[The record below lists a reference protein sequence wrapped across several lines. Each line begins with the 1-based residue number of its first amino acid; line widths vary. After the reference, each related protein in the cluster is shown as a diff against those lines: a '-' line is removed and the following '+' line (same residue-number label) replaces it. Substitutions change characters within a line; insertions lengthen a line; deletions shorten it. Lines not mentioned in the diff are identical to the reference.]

1 MKVLAAP
8 DGLKY
13 GRWAI
18 EWLAQIPFSPEPRVR
33 VLHVVDVAS
42 LRAPFMVQPVIAGS
56 ERYIQSEVKRMEM
69 HAKATKKQSMLLLA
83 SLGLSGTVVVD
94 RGGVAATIVKHAKRG
109 FNLLSIG
116 SRGLDAIDRF
126 VLGSI
131 SNHAIHHATCAVLVV
146 KEGPRSVRQIVL
158 GLDGS
163 PASSKAVRFLLRHF
177 NPTPDGP
184 DHDPVMVTVSHVMP
198 YLKYPELREA
208 GRAVVQRYV
217 DNMTKAGFQVREAL
231 RLGKPAEELLTVAK
245 EHKADLIV
253 TGARGLGAINR
264 WLLGS
269 VSTRVVQHA
278 TCSVLV
284 VR

>member
-1 MKVLAAP
+1 MKVLAAT

-18 EWLAQIPFSPEPRVR
+18 EWLAQIPFSPQPRVR
-33 VLHVVDVAS
+33 VLHVLDVAS

-69 HAKATKKQSMLLLA
+69 HAKATKKQSAMLLA
-83 SLGLSGTVVVD
+83 SLGLSGTVVMD
-94 RGGVAATIVKHAKRG
+94 RGGVATTIVKHAKRG

-131 SNHAIHHATCAVLVV
+131 SNHAIHHAACSVLVV
-146 KEGPRSVRQIVL
+146 KQEPRPVRQIVL
-158 GLDGS
+158 GIDGS

-184 DHDPVMVTVSHVMP
+184 DHDPVTVTVSHVMP
-198 YLKYPELREA
+198 YLKYPELRVA
-208 GRAVVQRYV
+208 GKAVVQRYV
-217 DNMTKAGFQVREAL
+217 DKVAKAGFQVGEAM